1 MDWTEDVILRLR
13 GFWTEGHSTAEIGR
27 RLGVSKNAV
36 VGKVHRLHLTAR
48 PSPIRR
54 EGPQTIAANISLPTC
69 TAISTLPPPSSI
81 PAPASVPVNADE
93 TPEEIVWVTTNPDAE
108 IALAPAPVTP
118 PPALMPPPPRSAP
131 RAVLAT
137 APRITATRSHARLL
151 TCSWPIGDPGT
162 KSFHFCDDGAVSG
175 KPYCAAHIALAY
187 VRVRERREDAA

>member
-13 GFWTEGHSTAEIGR
+13 EFWTEGHSTAEIGR
-27 RLGVSKNAV
+27 RLGVTKNAV

-54 EGPQTIAANISLPTC
+54 DVPPIIAANLSLPIC
-69 TAISTLPPPSSI
+69 LAVSTLPPLLSL

-93 TPEEIVWVTTNPDAE
+93 SPEEIVWAATNPDAE
-108 IALAPAPVTP
+108 IAIAPAPVTS
-118 PPALMPPPPRSAP
+118 PAVMPPPPRSVP
-131 RAVLAT
+131 RAVPAA
-137 APRITATRSHARLL
+137 APRIAATRSHARLL

-187 VRVRERREDAA
+187 VRVRDRREDAA